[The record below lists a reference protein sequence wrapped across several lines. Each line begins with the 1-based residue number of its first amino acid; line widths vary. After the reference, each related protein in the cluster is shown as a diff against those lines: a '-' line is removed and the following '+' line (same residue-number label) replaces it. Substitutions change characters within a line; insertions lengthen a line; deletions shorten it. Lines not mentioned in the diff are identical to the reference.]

1 MGAGRPNSQP
11 FLKTLAEYPCRPAEK
26 GHIALIELR
35 PKRLGLP
42 HLPRQ
47 TDAPNLERTRIDNPH
62 VDGMLLGQVV
72 KDNVVRVTDL
82 YSPGRDT
89 VKNAGNSSVA
99 EAVRSSASPRLPSPA
114 VTAAAASNL
123 ISTQS
128 RRNNKDCTFSA
139 AWHPAMAGCHF
150 LSTSNP
156 I

>member
-1 MGAGRPNSQP
+1 MLLSRTIGPASRGLALLMVLIPYGTGNTMGAGRPNSQP

-89 VKNAGNSSVA
+89 VKNA
-99 EAVRSSASPRLPSPA
+99 
-114 VTAAAASNL
+114 
-123 ISTQS
+123 
-128 RRNNKDCTFSA
+128 
-139 AWHPAMAGCHF
+139 
-150 LSTSNP
+150 
-156 I
+156 